1 MFKDFI
7 KVTFILLLGSINL
20 MGDNDF
26 YLKINLLNSEKS
38 KDSNS
43 QRYIIEIRD
52 KNVTYHYNYSG
63 FPDNKHKS
71 KKYILSDKELS
82 DIMQQIKDRNI
93 NESIEEI
100 KPTKSNGGT
109 TMSVNLSVLLLSEC
123 KITQSTISGNTQILR
138 ADGEIMGEIIKNID
152 YVNNVVS
159 LIQDLKR

>member
-109 TMSVNLSVLLLSEC
+109 TMGVNLSVLLLSEC